1 MDCHHRIEVPLRA
14 GKKMKKRRELDAL
27 IASQSS
33 SGKRANRR
41 VPGATNSQ
49 DKLLSVSTDDP
60 EDYAW
65 TNVAGSRRSHRKIA
79 YFRMCGPLLFGIMG
93 ILIVGI
99 LYWLYFDLRQQ
110 LTDYRQ
116 KIEEVSAMSKNFP
129 DTLQR
134 WHETSSYLLKN
145 QTAVISEINEL
156 QKSMESLRN
165 NFSNLEAAVAAQR
178 NHGKDEKLVADF
190 GAKIEAVATDIE
202 AIKEHYNKYTEV
214 QKTLQAETEALKLN
228 LSQLPTLQ
236 SNALPANLS
245 DDIAALNKTTF
256 NSFKVLAN
264 DLKNVNNTLS
274 QTTKIL
280 SEEISL
286 HKTKI
291 DDLLDRSENITSHVA
306 TISNSWPEYKQ
317 KVSSFDES
325 LEKIEKEI
333 TLANNKNNM
342 LAASVDQ
349 LKNFCIQSMGNIKA
363 PSSEDGSVVP
373 KSFNVRLQPEAI
385 AAKQEVIKPSA
396 NATVKLQEPLK
407 L

>member
-27 IASQSS
+27 ITSQSS
-33 SGKRANRR
+33 SSKRANRR

-65 TNVAGSRRSHRKIA
+65 TNVAGSRSSRRSHRKIA
-79 YFRMCGPLLFGIMG
+79 FFRMCGPLLLGIIG
-93 ILIVGI
+93 ILIVAI

-145 QTAVISEINEL
+145 QTAVVTEINEL
-156 QKSMESLRN
+156 QKTMESLRN
-165 NFSNLEAAVAAQR
+165 NFSNLEVAVAAQR

-214 QKTLQAETEALKLN
+214 QKTLQADTEALKVN

-236 SNALPANLS
+236 ANALPANLS
-245 DDIAALNKTTF
+245 EDIAALNKTTL
-256 NSFKVLAN
+256 NAFKLIAN
-264 DLKNVNNTLS
+264 DLKDVNNTLS
-274 QTTKIL
+274 QTTKML

-317 KVSSFDES
+317 KVSSFGES

-333 TLANNKNNM
+333 TLTTSKNSM
-342 LAASVDQ
+342 LVASMDQ
-349 LKNFCIQSMGNIKA
+349 LKSFCIQSIGTKK
-363 PSSEDGSVVP
+363 PSINEDSSVGT
-373 KSFNVRLQPEAI
+373 KPEVNAT
-385 AAKQEVIKPSA
+385 KQEFIKPSV
-396 NATVKLQEPLK
+396 NATVKLQDSMK
-407 L
+407 LH

>member
-27 IASQSS
+27 IATQSS
-33 SGKRANRR
+33 SKRANRR
-41 VPGATNSQ
+41 TTGGATHSQ

-60 EDYAW
+60 DDYAW
-65 TNVAGSRRSHRKIA
+65 TNVAGSSRRSHRQIA
-79 YFRMCGPLLFGIMG
+79 YFRMCGPLLLGIIG

-110 LTDYRQ
+110 LYDYRQ
-116 KIEEVSAMSKNFP
+116 KMEEVSAMSKNFP

-145 QTAVISEINEL
+145 QTVVVNEISEL
-156 QKSMESLRN
+156 QKTMESLRN
-165 NFSNLEAAVAAQR
+165 NFSNLEATVAAQR

-202 AIKEHYNKYTEV
+202 AIKEHYNKYMEV
-214 QKTLQAETEALKLN
+214 QKSLQAETEALKVN

-236 SNALPANLS
+236 ANALPANLS
-245 DDIAALNKTTF
+245 DDITALNKTTL
-256 NSFKVLAN
+256 NSLKLLAN
-264 DLKNVNNTLS
+264 DLKDANNTLS
-274 QTTKIL
+274 QTTKML

-317 KVSSFDES
+317 KVTGFDES
-325 LEKIEKEI
+325 LDKIEKEI
-333 TLANNKNNM
+333 TLANSKNSM
-342 LAASVDQ
+342 LAASMDQ
-349 LKNFCIQSMGNIKA
+349 LKSFCIQSMATNTS
-363 PSSEDGSVVP
+363 PHVEDGS
-373 KSFNVRLQPEAI
+373 AI
-385 AAKQEVIKPSA
+385 TKLANEKFIKPSA
-396 NATVKLQEPLK
+396 NATEQLQEALK
-407 L
+407 Q

>member
-14 GKKMKKRRELDAL
+14 GGKKMKKRRELDAL
-27 IASQSS
+27 IAQSS
-33 SGKRANRR
+33 SKRGTRR
-41 VPGATNSQ
+41 TAGGATHSQ

-65 TNVAGSRRSHRKIA
+65 TNVAGSSRRSHRKIA
-79 YFRMCGPLLFGIMG
+79 YFRMCGPVLLGLVG
-93 ILIVGI
+93 ILTVTV

-145 QTAVISEINEL
+145 QTEVISDINDL
-156 QKSMESLRN
+156 QKTMESLKN
-165 NFSNLEAAVAAQR
+165 NYSSLEAVVAAQR

-214 QKTLQAETEALKLN
+214 QKNLQAEMEALRVKL
-228 LSQLPTLQ
+228 LQLPTLQ
-236 SNALPANLS
+236 VNAFPANLS
-245 DDIAALNKTTF
+245 DDIAALNQTTL
-256 NSFKVLAN
+256 NSFKLLAS
-264 DLKNVNNTLS
+264 DLKDVNNTLS
-274 QTTKIL
+274 QTTKML
-280 SEEISL
+280 GEEISL

-291 DDLLDRSENITSHVA
+291 DDLLDRSENITSHVS

-317 KVSSFDES
+317 KVSSLDES
-325 LEKIEKEI
+325 LDKIEKEI
-333 TLANNKNNM
+333 TLSNSKNSM
-342 LAASVDQ
+342 LAASMDQ
-349 LKNFCIQSMGNIKA
+349 LKNFCIQSMETKKA
-363 PSSEDGSVVP
+363 SNNEDSSVVP
-373 KSFNVRLQPEAI
+373 KSEVNASD
-385 AAKQEVIKPSA
+385 QEFIKPSV
-396 NATVKLQEPLK
+396 NATEKLHEALT

>member
-27 IASQSS
+27 IATQASS
-33 SGKRANRR
+33 KRANRR
-41 VPGATNSQ
+41 TAGGATHSQ

-65 TNVAGSRRSHRKIA
+65 TNVAGSSRRSHRKIA
-79 YFRMCGPLLFGIMG
+79 YFRMCGPLLLGIIG

-110 LTDYRQ
+110 LYDYRQ
-116 KIEEVSAMSKNFP
+116 KMEEVSAMSKNFP

-145 QTAVISEINEL
+145 QTVVISEISEL
-156 QKSMESLRN
+156 QKTMESLRN
-165 NFSNLEAAVAAQR
+165 NFSNLEATVAAQR

-202 AIKEHYNKYTEV
+202 AIKEHYNKYMEV
-214 QKTLQAETEALKLN
+214 QKSLQAETEALKVN

-236 SNALPANLS
+236 ANALPANLS
-245 DDIAALNKTTF
+245 DDITALNRTTL
-256 NSFKVLAN
+256 NSFKQLAN
-264 DLKNVNNTLS
+264 DLKDANNTLS
-274 QTTKIL
+274 QTTKML

-317 KVSSFDES
+317 KVTSFDES
-325 LEKIEKEI
+325 LDKIEKEI
-333 TLANNKNNM
+333 TLANSKNSM
-342 LAASVDQ
+342 LAASMDQ
-349 LKNFCIQSMGNIKA
+349 LKSFCIQSMATKTS
-363 PSSEDGSVVP
+363 PHVEDGSV
-373 KSFNVRLQPEAI
+373 KTKPEVI
-385 AAKQEVIKPSA
+385 AANEEFKKPSA
-396 NATVKLQEPLK
+396 NATEQLQEALK
-407 L
+407 Q

>member
-33 SGKRANRR
+33 SSKRANRR

-65 TNVAGSRRSHRKIA
+65 TNVAGSSRRSHRKIA
-79 YFRMCGPLLFGIMG
+79 YFRMCGPLLLGIIG
-93 ILIVGI
+93 ILIVAI

-116 KIEEVSAMSKNFP
+116 KIEDVSAMSKNFP

-134 WHETSSYLLKN
+134 WHETSSFLLKN

-156 QKSMESLRN
+156 QKTMESLRN

-214 QKTLQAETEALKLN
+214 QKTLQADTEALKLN

-236 SNALPANLS
+236 ANALPANLS
-245 DDIAALNKTTF
+245 EDIAALNKTTLD
-256 NSFKVLAN
+256 SFKLLAN
-264 DLKNVNNTLS
+264 DLKDVNNTLS
-274 QTTKIL
+274 QTTKML
-280 SEEISL
+280 AEEVSL

-317 KVSSFDES
+317 KVTSFDES
-325 LEKIEKEI
+325 LDKIEKEI
-333 TLANNKNNM
+333 TLANSKNSL
-342 LAASVDQ
+342 LASSMDQ
-349 LKNFCIQSMGNIKA
+349 LKNFCIQSMGNKKPPI
-363 PSSEDGSVVP
+363 SEDSSSVTKP
-373 KSFNVRLQPEAI
+373 LQPEAN
-385 AAKQEVIKPSA
+385 AAKPEFVKPSA
-396 NATVKLQEPLK
+396 NATEQIQESMKLH
-407 L
+407 

>member
-27 IASQSS
+27 IATQSS
-33 SGKRANRR
+33 SKRANRR
-41 VPGATNSQ
+41 TAGGATHSQ

-60 EDYAW
+60 DDYAW
-65 TNVAGSRRSHRKIA
+65 TNVAGSSRRSHRKIA
-79 YFRMCGPLLFGIMG
+79 YFRMCGPLLLGIIG

-110 LTDYRQ
+110 LYDYRQ
-116 KIEEVSAMSKNFP
+116 KMEEVSAMSKNFP

-145 QTAVISEINEL
+145 QTVVISEISEL
-156 QKSMESLRN
+156 QKTMESLRN
-165 NFSNLEAAVAAQR
+165 NFSNLEATVAAQR

-202 AIKEHYNKYTEV
+202 AIKEHYNKYMEV
-214 QKTLQAETEALKLN
+214 QKSLQVETEALKVN

-236 SNALPANLS
+236 ANALPANLS
-245 DDIAALNKTTF
+245 DDITALNKTTL
-256 NSFKVLAN
+256 NSLKLLAN
-264 DLKNVNNTLS
+264 DLKDANNTLS
-274 QTTKIL
+274 QTTKML

-317 KVSSFDES
+317 KVTSFDES
-325 LEKIEKEI
+325 LDKIEKEI
-333 TLANNKNNM
+333 TITNSKNSM
-342 LAASVDQ
+342 LAASMDQ
-349 LKNFCIQSMGNIKA
+349 LKSFCIQSMATKTS
-363 PSSEDGSVVP
+363 PHVEDGSVIT
-373 KSFNVRLQPEAI
+373 KPEVI
-385 AAKQEVIKPSA
+385 AANEEFIKPSA
-396 NATVKLQEPLK
+396 NATEQLQEALK
-407 L
+407 Q

>member
-33 SGKRANRR
+33 SSKRANRR
-41 VPGATNSQ
+41 TPGGGATHSQ

-65 TNVAGSRRSHRKIA
+65 TNVAGSSRRSHRKIA
-79 YFRMCGPLLFGIMG
+79 YFRMCGPLLLGIIG
-93 ILIVGI
+93 ILVVAI

-110 LTDYRQ
+110 LNDYRQ

-145 QTAVISEINEL
+145 QTAVISEINEM
-156 QKSMESLRN
+156 QKTMESLRN
-165 NFSNLEAAVAAQR
+165 NFSNLEVAVVAQR
-178 NHGKDEKLVADF
+178 NHGKEEKLVADF

-214 QKTLQAETEALKLN
+214 QKILQAETEALKVN
-228 LSQLPTLQ
+228 LSNLPTLQ
-236 SNALPANLS
+236 ASAFPANLS
-245 DDIAALNKTTF
+245 EDISAINKTIS
-256 NSFKVLAN
+256 NSYKLLAN
-264 DLKNVNNTLS
+264 DLKDVNNTLS
-274 QTTKIL
+274 QTTKML

-317 KVSSFDES
+317 KVASFDES
-325 LEKIEKEI
+325 LDKIEKELSQ
-333 TLANNKNNM
+333 TNSKNIL
-342 LAASVDQ
+342 LAASMDQ
-349 LKNFCIQSMGNIKA
+349 LKSFCIQSMGNKKT
-363 PSSEDGSVVP
+363 PSSEDRPSVP
-373 KSFNVRLQPEAI
+373 KPEMN
-385 AAKQEVIKPSA
+385 AAKQEFIKPSA
-396 NATVKLQEPLK
+396 NATVNLTEPLK

>member
-27 IASQSS
+27 ITSQSS
-33 SGKRANRR
+33 SSKRANRR

-65 TNVAGSRRSHRKIA
+65 TNVAGSRSSRRSHRKIA
-79 YFRMCGPLLFGIMG
+79 FFRMCGPLLLGIIG
-93 ILIVGI
+93 ILIVAI

-145 QTAVISEINEL
+145 QTAVVTEINEL
-156 QKSMESLRN
+156 QKTMESLRN
-165 NFSNLEAAVAAQR
+165 NFSNLEVAVAAQR

-214 QKTLQAETEALKLN
+214 QKTLQADTEALKVN

-236 SNALPANLS
+236 ANALPANLS
-245 DDIAALNKTTF
+245 EDIAALNKTTL
-256 NSFKVLAN
+256 NAFKLIAN
-264 DLKNVNNTLS
+264 DLKDVNNTLS
-274 QTTKIL
+274 QTTKML

-317 KVSSFDES
+317 KVSSFGES

-333 TLANNKNNM
+333 TLTTSKNSM
-342 LAASVDQ
+342 LVASMDQ
-349 LKNFCIQSMGNIKA
+349 LKSFCIQSIGTKK
-363 PSSEDGSVVP
+363 PSINEDSSVGT
-373 KSFNVRLQPEAI
+373 KPEVNAT
-385 AAKQEVIKPSA
+385 KQEFIKPSV
-396 NATVKLQEPLK
+396 NATVKLQDSMK

>member
-14 GKKMKKRRELDAL
+14 GGKKMKKRRELDAL
-27 IASQSS
+27 IAQSS
-33 SGKRANRR
+33 SKRGTRR
-41 VPGATNSQ
+41 TGAGGATHSQ

-65 TNVAGSRRSHRKIA
+65 TNVAGSSRRSHRKIA
-79 YFRMCGPLLFGIMG
+79 YFRMCGPVILGVIG
-93 ILIVGI
+93 ILTVTI

-110 LTDYRQ
+110 LSDYRQ

-129 DTLQR
+129 DTLQK
-134 WHETSSYLLKN
+134 WHETSSFLLKN
-145 QTAVISEINEL
+145 QTAVISDITDL
-156 QKSMESLRN
+156 QKTVESLRN
-165 NFSNLEAAVAAQR
+165 NFSSLEAVVAAQR

-202 AIKEHYNKYTEV
+202 AIKEHYNKYIEV
-214 QKTLQAETEALKLN
+214 QKALQAETEALKVN

-236 SNALPANLS
+236 ANALPANLS
-245 DDIAALNKTTF
+245 EDIAALNKTTIE
-256 NSFKVLAN
+256 SFKILRN
-264 DLKNVNNTLS
+264 DLKDVNNTLS

-280 SEEISL
+280 GEELSL

-317 KVSSFDES
+317 KVTSFDES
-325 LEKIEKEI
+325 LDKIEKEI
-333 TLANNKNNM
+333 TLTNSKNNM
-342 LAASVDQ
+342 LAASMDQ
-349 LKNFCIQSMGNIKA
+349 LKNFCIQSMGPKIA
-363 PSSEDGSVVP
+363 PKGEDSSVIP
-373 KSFNVRLQPEAI
+373 KS
-385 AAKQEVIKPSA
+385 EVIASNQEFKKPPA
-396 NATVKLQEPLK
+396 NATETLQEALK

>member
-27 IASQSS
+27 IATQSS
-33 SGKRANRR
+33 SKRVNRR
-41 VPGATNSQ
+41 TAGGATHSQ

-65 TNVAGSRRSHRKIA
+65 TNVAGSSRRSHRKIA
-79 YFRMCGPLLFGIMG
+79 YFRMCGPLLLGIIG

-110 LTDYRQ
+110 LYDYRQ
-116 KIEEVSAMSKNFP
+116 KMEEVSAMSKNFP

-145 QTAVISEINEL
+145 QTVVISEISEL
-156 QKSMESLRN
+156 QKTMESLRN
-165 NFSNLEAAVAAQR
+165 NFSNLEATVAAQR

-202 AIKEHYNKYTEV
+202 AIKEHYNKYMEV
-214 QKTLQAETEALKLN
+214 QKSLQAETEALKVN

-236 SNALPANLS
+236 ANALPANLS
-245 DDIAALNKTTF
+245 DDISALNRTTL
-256 NSFKVLAN
+256 NSLKLLAN
-264 DLKNVNNTLS
+264 DLKDANNTLS
-274 QTTKIL
+274 QTTKML

-317 KVSSFDES
+317 KVTSFDES
-325 LEKIEKEI
+325 LDKIEKEI
-333 TLANNKNNM
+333 TLANSKNSM
-342 LAASVDQ
+342 LAASMDQ
-349 LKNFCIQSMGNIKA
+349 LKSFCIQSMATKTS
-363 PSSEDGSVVP
+363 PHVEDDSVIT
-373 KSFNVRLQPEAI
+373 KPEVN
-385 AAKQEVIKPSA
+385 AANKEFMKPSA
-396 NATVKLQEPLK
+396 NATEQLQEALK
-407 L
+407 Q

>member
-33 SGKRANRR
+33 SSKRANRR

-65 TNVAGSRRSHRKIA
+65 TNVAGSSRRSHRKIA
-79 YFRMCGPLLFGIMG
+79 YFRMCGPLLLGIIG
-93 ILIVGI
+93 ILIVAI

-116 KIEEVSAMSKNFP
+116 KIEDVSAMSKNFP

-134 WHETSSYLLKN
+134 WHETSSFLLKN

-156 QKSMESLRN
+156 QKTVEALRN

-214 QKTLQAETEALKLN
+214 QKTLQADTEALKVN

-236 SNALPANLS
+236 ANALPANLS
-245 DDIAALNKTTF
+245 EDIAALNKTTLD
-256 NSFKVLAN
+256 SFKLLAN
-264 DLKNVNNTLS
+264 DLKDVNNTLS
-274 QTTKIL
+274 QTTKML
-280 SEEISL
+280 AEEISL

-317 KVSSFDES
+317 KVTSFDES
-325 LEKIEKEI
+325 LDKIEKEI
-333 TLANNKNNM
+333 TLANSKNSL
-342 LAASVDQ
+342 LASSMDQ
-349 LKNFCIQSMGNIKA
+349 LKNFCIENMGNKKSPI
-363 PSSEDGSVVP
+363 SEDSSAVSKP
-373 KSFNVRLQPEAI
+373 LQLEAS
-385 AAKQEVIKPSA
+385 AAKPEFVKPSA
-396 NATVKLQEPLK
+396 NATEQLKEPVKL
-407 L
+407 